1 MQWTLP
7 FVVILMLSKLLAP
20 SAQADMPSVIE
31 ALLSRETRLMVF
43 APHPDDESLGA
54 GGLIQR
60 ALSLGGKAKVVFMT
74 NGDGYPEGVELL
86 DHISHP
92 TAKDYREYGDER
104 RVEAGHATAALG
116 LLEGDV
122 IFLGFPDGGL
132 TNLWKTFRSDS
143 HSYRSP
149 FTLEKRPPPSE
160 VIVPKTDYNGH
171 DLKKEIKRV
180 LDDFKPN
187 LLVVPAP
194 RDQHPDHSSTYH
206 FVIEAL
212 RSLQKKGTG
221 PKPAVIT
228 YLVHFGQWPV
238 GQGSGT
244 GSTLKPP
251 RRFPGR
257 ETNWVSFALNPKERE
272 VKRKAILKHH
282 SQMLVMGRFL
292 LSFARD
298 NELFVVD
305 RQAGNRGLKR
315 GQQGRLSRVPHAP
328 KKQG

>member
-1 MQWTLP
+1 MQWTWP
-7 FVVILMLSKLLAP
+7 FVLILMLFKLLAP
-20 SAQADMPSVIE
+20 SVQAEKPSAIE
-31 ALLSRETRLMVF
+31 GLLSKETRLMVF

-60 ALSLGGKAKVVFMT
+60 VLSLGGKARVVFMT

-92 TAKDYREYGDER
+92 SAKDYREYGDER
-104 RVEAGHATAALG
+104 RLEAIHATAVLG
-116 LLEGDV
+116 LGERDV

-132 TNLWKTFRSDS
+132 TYLWKTFRSDGNNF
-143 HSYRSP
+143 RSP

-171 DLKKEIKRV
+171 DLKTEIKRV
-180 LDDFKPN
+180 LNDFKPN
-187 LLVVPAP
+187 LLVLPAP
-194 RDQHPDHSSTYH
+194 QDQHPDHNSTYL
-206 FVIEAL
+206 FVVRAL
-212 RSLQKKGTG
+212 RSLEKKDPGL
-221 PKPAVIT
+221 KPTVLA
-228 YLVHFGQWPV
+228 YLVHYGQWPV

-244 GSTLKPP
+244 GSNLMPP

-257 ETNWVSFALNPKERE
+257 KADWESFLLNASEKEG
-272 VKRKAILKHH
+272 KRKAILKHH

-298 NELFVVD
+298 NELFLVD
-305 RQAGNRGLKR
+305 HQAQNGGLKR
-315 GQQGRLSRVPHAP
+315 GQWGRLSRPPHAP
-328 KKQG
+328 KRQG